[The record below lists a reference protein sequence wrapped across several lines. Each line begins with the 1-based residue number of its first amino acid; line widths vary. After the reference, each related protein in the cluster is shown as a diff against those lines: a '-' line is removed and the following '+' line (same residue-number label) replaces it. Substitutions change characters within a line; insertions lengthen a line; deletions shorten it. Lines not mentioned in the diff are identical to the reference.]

1 MGATFPSDSPL
12 PAAVEADRQTHRDIV
27 ETIRAGQQDGSIRT
41 DVDADA
47 AAVLLTG
54 MARGIAA
61 LSLAHPGAA
70 EPAAVRALC
79 GQVITASLRTQPPSH

>member
-1 MGATFPSDSPL
+1 MTSGCGQFPL
-12 PAAVEADRQTHRDIV
+12 
-27 ETIRAGQQDGSIRT
+27 
-41 DVDADA
+41 DADA

-70 EPAAVRALC
+70 DPTTVRALC
-79 GQVITASLRTQPPSH
+79 GEVITASLRTQPPNH